1 MKIRESGKP
10 VPLWHSVS
18 VKITGPDGT
27 VRTEER
33 LLAAEYS
40 FTLRVS
46 GGPSLPLTC
55 TPSHLPEFVL
65 GRLLTEN
72 LIRSADDV
80 LELAIDTAQCLADV
94 LLRDFSKDCG
104 SSPDSGSR
112 EIPGGSS
119 GKSSGGS
126 GKSPGGSSGKC
137 PGTAP
142 ASGQPLS
149 PDTEQILRLSS
160 ILDLPSGAPDSLYRL
175 TRSAHSCS
183 LIYRGKSVFT
193 AEDLGRH
200 NAVDKAV
207 GHALLKNIPL
217 PECMLYTTGRM
228 PADMVT
234 KAARAGVPVL
244 ISRKSPTAEGLLL
257 AEKHGVRLFGITR
270 DGCVLSYGR
279 ETPLS

>member
-18 VKITGPDGT
+18 VNITVPDGT

-33 LLAAEYS
+33 PLAAEYS
-40 FTLRVS
+40 FTLRVF

-80 LELAIDTAQCLADV
+80 LELAIDTDQCLADV

-104 SSPDSGSR
+104 CSSDSGSG
-112 EIPGGSS
+112 E
-119 GKSSGGS
+119 
-126 GKSPGGSSGKC
+126 SPGGSSGKC
-137 PGTAP
+137 PGTTP

-183 LIYRGKSVFT
+183 LIYRGKPVFT

-270 DGCVLSYGR
+270 DGSVLSYGR
-279 ETPLS
+279 ETPLT

>member
-1 MKIRESGKP
+1 MKIRENGKP
-10 VPLWHSVS
+10 VPLWHSFS
-18 VKITGPDGT
+18 AKITGPDGT

-33 LLAAEYS
+33 PLAAEYS

-46 GGPSLPLTC
+46 GGPFLPLTC

-104 SSPDSGSR
+104 CSSDN
-112 EIPGGSS
+112 
-119 GKSSGGS
+119 GS
-126 GKSPGGSSGKC
+126 GKSPDA
-137 PGTAP
+137 AP

-183 LIYRGKSVFT
+183 LIYRGKPVFT

-270 DGCVLSYGR
+270 DGSVLSYGR

>member
-33 LLAAEYS
+33 PLAAEHS

-55 TPSHLPEFVL
+55 TPSYLPEFVL

-80 LELAIDTAQCLADV
+80 LEITIDTDQCLADV
-94 LLRDFSKDCG
+94 LLADGQLQDSPKDCG
-104 SSPDSGSR
+104 CSSDSGSG
-112 EIPGGSS
+112 E
-119 GKSSGGS
+119 
-126 GKSPGGSSGKC
+126 SPGA
-137 PGTAP
+137 AP
-142 ASGQPLS
+142 ASGRQLS
-149 PDTEQILRLSS
+149 PDMEQILRLSS

-183 LIYRGKSVFT
+183 LIYRGKPVFT

-228 PADMVT
+228 PADMVM

-270 DGCVLSYGR
+270 GGCVLSYGR
-279 ETPLS
+279 ETPLT

>member
-18 VKITGPDGT
+18 AKITGPDGT

-33 LLAAEYS
+33 PLAAEYS

-46 GGPSLPLTC
+46 GEPSLPLTC

-104 SSPDSGSR
+104 CSPDSGSR

-119 GKSSGGS
+119 GKSSGGGS
-126 GKSPGGSSGKC
+126 GKSPD
-137 PGTAP
+137 AVP

-149 PDTEQILRLSS
+149 PAPEEILRLSS

-183 LIYRGKSVFT
+183 LIYRGKPVFT

-270 DGCVLSYGR
+270 DGSVLSYGR
-279 ETPLS
+279 ETPLT